1 MSKVNHDI
9 RSNQGRTIY
18 MPEYYEGENGWG
30 NLVLPNVYSA
40 DDYPTLYPRGT
51 RLVEGERS
59 FYYGTYRGKADT
71 TASAYTVTATDGDD
85 LAFKF
90 LFSVAY
96 NQAYATGKL
105 VRKIAGEIDVAVV
118 DTVDDGGRADNWY
131 SGGWISG
138 KDSTPADERMFSR
151 RIEGHSFSAT
161 GSKTQKFWHV
171 ANESNTIVDLSAS
184 SNVSV
189 LRLDQPVINSKT
201 TMAFKV
207 HTNEWKHAIWQSD
220 TGYHMNASPL
230 GACMHND
237 PVAAAATQR
246 GVWMQTYGQMFCPH
260 LHTANFPGTA
270 SNDCTLVVMA
280 DGSFSN
286 RNTSDTDYHITG
298 TFFPVVGRVLGSTTF
313 EAAGQVAD
321 SLPMIYLLWKK

>member
-1 MSKVNHDI
+1 
-9 RSNQGRTIY
+9 

-30 NLVLPNVYSA
+30 NLAIPNVYDT
-40 DDYPTLYPRGT
+40 DDATTLYPRGT
-51 RLVEGERS
+51 RFVAGERS

-71 TASAYTVTATDGDD
+71 GASAYTVTATDGDD
-85 LAFKF
+85 LAFKM

-138 KDSTPADERMFSR
+138 KDTTPTDERMFSR
-151 RIEGHSFSAT
+151 RIEGHSYAAT
-161 GSKTQKFWHV
+161 GSTTQKFWSV
-171 ANESNTIVDLSAS
+171 TNNANTVVDLSAS

-189 LRLDQPVINSKT
+189 LRLDQAVINSKT

-230 GACMHND
+230 GACMHNN
-237 PVAAAATQR
+237 PTATR
-246 GVWMQTYGQMFCPH
+246 AVWMQTYGQMFCPH
-260 LHTANFPGTA
+260 LHTAAFPGTA
-270 SNDCTLVVMA
+270 TNDCTIVVMG
-280 DGSFSN
+280 DGSFEG
-286 RNTSDTDYHITG
+286 RDTTYDYAATG